1 MATAAADRHERSPIL
16 PSDPFEVALDKLI
29 GLPNGAHTGAAVTQ
43 AKDFYGNV
51 TTFIVQ
57 TVKWSEG
64 NSVFVTQVNSAGS
77 ARFVLPPEV
86 MAIVNRQADS
96 VTTQVRRRH
105 GQRLA
110 EEQKAN
116 GRVVG
121 FTPEMRRKAAATR
134 KANAAKRAAR
144 RKGAAR

>member
-1 MATAAADRHERSPIL
+1 MAEQQQQQRSSVL

-29 GLPNGAHTGAAVTQ
+29 GVPNGAHTGAAVTQ

-57 TVKWSEG
+57 TVKHSEG
-64 NSVFVTQVNSAGS
+64 HSVFITQVNSQGS
-77 ARFVLPPEV
+77 ARFVLGPEV
-86 MAIVNRQADS
+86 MAVINRQAAS
-96 VTTQVRRRH
+96 VVTQVRRRV

-110 EEQKAN
+110 EERKAE
-116 GRVVG
+116 GGLVGG
-121 FTPEMRRKAAATR
+121 FTPAMRAKAAATR

-144 RKGAAR
+144 RKGVRA

>member
-1 MATAAADRHERSPIL
+1 MSEQQQRSAVL

-29 GLPNGAHTGAAVTQ
+29 GLPGGAHTGAAVTQ

-57 TVKWSEG
+57 TVKGPEG
-64 NSVFVTQVNSAGS
+64 NSVFVTQVNSQGS
-77 ARFVLPPEV
+77 ARFVLPPAV
-86 MAIVNRQADS
+86 VGVIDRQAAS
-96 VTTQVRRRH
+96 VVTQVRRRV

-110 EEQKAN
+110 EERKAN
-116 GRVVG
+116 GNGLGG
-121 FTPEMRRKAAATR
+121 FTPAMRAKAAATR

-144 RKGAAR
+144 RKGAGR